1 MRLPD
6 FKKLFSEFSVQGI
19 KQEISKVKLSDIKKV
34 KDYTYL
40 QWIRVMWLLFIVG
53 FFSLFFWVT
62 AVRNDFLSFFGGMPD
77 LKELENPR
85 SELASELYS
94 SDGILLGKY
103 FRENRTPVAYE
114 ELSDN
119 LINALLATED
129 VRFEDHSGIDMKATI
144 AIPFY
149 LLKND
154 KRGSSTIT
162 QQLAKNLFKT
172 RSYEGLLKDVP
183 LLNKVIAKTKEW
195 LLAIELERSYTKK
208 EIMTLYFNTVE
219 FGSNAFGVKVA
230 AKTYYNTTP
239 AKLTIDQAAMLVGM
253 LKAPSLYSP
262 IYRPENALPRRNTV
276 IDQMQKYNYITKAEA
291 EELKSLPLN
300 TDEYTV
306 DGHLVGLATY
316 FRTEVAKW
324 VNKWCK
330 VNGYDLYADGLKI
343 HTTIDTRIQ
352 KMAEESVE
360 AYMPTVQKKFFKE
373 WKDRN
378 PWVDENGKELPNFLH
393 DAMKKSERYRLLK
406 IQYEGDTIAIEKV
419 MKTPIKMKVFTW
431 DNAAKEKDTLLSPL
445 DSIAYY
451 KHFMRTGMMSMDPH
465 TGAIKAWVGGMN
477 YKYFKYDHV
486 QQGKRQVGST
496 FKPFVYAA
504 AFKEYGFSPC
514 EIVQDVPQ
522 TFALPDGTTW
532 TAKNSTNEYTGK
544 NYTLR
549 QALSMSVNTVSAFL
563 MRKVKPSTVIRYARS
578 MGIES
583 EMQEVYSLCLGSNEA
598 SLFELT
604 GSYSTFV
611 NKGVWI
617 EPNFIT
623 HITDKNGKII
633 YQKVPKYKEALDEEN
648 AYLMLYM
655 LKGVVEGGTAGGLWR
670 YKFKQGNDVAGKT
683 GTTQNNSDAWFV
695 GCTKDLVTGVWVG
708 GEDRSI
714 HFQGQGGTGGKLAM
728 PQFAMFTEKVYADST
743 LGYKKGFFP
752 MPKKLNVQLDC
763 SKYQPGMLAMDS
775 TMYVMPTGNPLS
787 DDLN

>member
-1 MRLPD
+1 MKLPD
-6 FKKLFSEFSVQGI
+6 LKKILAGFSAKNI
-19 KQEISKVKLSDIKKV
+19 KQEITKVKLSDIKKV
-34 KDYTYL
+34 RDYSYL
-40 QWIRVMWLLFIVG
+40 QWIRVVWLLFIMTWVCI
-53 FFSLFFWVT
+53 FFWST
-62 AVRNDFLSFFGGMPD
+62 AVRHDLLSFFGGMPD
-77 LKELENPR
+77 LKDLENPK

-94 SDGILLGKY
+94 ADGILLGKY
-103 FRENRTPVAYE
+103 FRENRTPISYD
-114 ELSDN
+114 ELSEN

-129 VRFEDHSGIDMKATI
+129 VRFEHHSGIDMKATL
-144 AIPFY
+144 AVPYY

-172 RSYEGLLKDVP
+172 RSYGGLLKDIP
-183 LLNKVIAKTKEW
+183 LLNKLIAKTKEW

-208 EIMTLYFNTVE
+208 EIMTLYLNTVE
-219 FGSNAFGVKVA
+219 FGGNAFGIKAA

-239 AKLTIDQAAMLVGM
+239 QKLTIDQAAMLVGM

-276 IDQMQKYNYITKAEA
+276 IDQMQKYNYISQVEA
-291 EELKSLPLN
+291 EELKAMPLN
-300 TDEYTV
+300 TDEYIV
-306 DGHLVGLATY
+306 DGHLVGVATY
-316 FRTEVAKW
+316 FRTQVAKW
-324 VNKWCK
+324 VNNFCRTK
-330 VNGYDLYADGLKI
+330 GLDLYADGLKI
-343 HTTIDTRIQ
+343 HTTIDSRLQ

-360 AYMPTVQKKFFKE
+360 AYMPTVQKKFFEE
-373 WKDRN
+373 WKTKK
-378 PWVDENGKELPNFLH
+378 PWVDEHGKELPNFLH
-393 DAMKKSERYRLLK
+393 EAMKKSERYRLLK
-406 IQYEGDTIAIEKV
+406 IQYKADTNAILQV
-419 MKTPIKMKVFTW
+419 MKTPVKMKVFTW
-431 DNAAKEKDTLLSPL
+431 TSPSREKDTLLSPL

-451 KHFMRTGMMSMDPH
+451 KYFMRTGMMSLDPN

-504 AFKEYGFSPC
+504 AIKDYGYSPC
-514 EIVQDVPQ
+514 DPVSDVPQ
-522 TFALPDGTTW
+522 TFALSDGTTW

-544 NYTLR
+544 TYTLR
-549 QALSMSVNTVSAFL
+549 QALSLSINTVSALL
-563 MRKVKPSTVIRYARS
+563 MRKVKPATVIKYARN

-604 GSYSTFV
+604 GAYATFV

-623 HITDKNGKII
+623 HIEDKHGKIVYRANPI
-633 YQKVPKYKEALDEEN
+633 TKTALDEQT

-728 PQFAMFTEKVYADST
+728 PQFAMFTEKVYGDST
-743 LGYKKGFFP
+743 LGYKKGLFP
-752 MPKKLNVQLDC
+752 MPKNLNVQLDC
-763 SKYQPGMLAMDS
+763 SKYQHGILALDS
-775 TMYVMPTGNPLS
+775 TTYIMPTGNPLS
-787 DDLN
+787 DDFN